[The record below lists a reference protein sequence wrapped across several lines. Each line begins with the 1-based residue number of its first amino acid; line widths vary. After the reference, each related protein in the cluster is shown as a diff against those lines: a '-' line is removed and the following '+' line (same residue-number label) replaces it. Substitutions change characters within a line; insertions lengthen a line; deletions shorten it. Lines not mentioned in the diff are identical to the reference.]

1 MTIHAIEEIKEFGGG
16 QPAGIGGPPRA
27 RSDGRLD
34 VSGFSGPED
43 ETKGKDDKG
52 R

>member
-1 MTIHAIEEIKEFGGG
+1 MNIHAIEEIKDGGG
-16 QPAGIGGPPRA
+16 QPAGIGDPPRA
-27 RSDGRLD
+27 RSNRRLD
-34 VSGFSGPED
+34 VSGFSSPED